1 MTTVIN
7 YFHYWRN
14 CKECLEEQTKEILF
28 PGEKKTILIFSR
40 FWAKFFL
47 AISEKLPAW
56 LSKLQSTYF
65 FNVLRENIYFL
76 KLNMIP
82 TFFGLWDEKKWV
94 IQSKNFFQGPT
105 NKNSRFQRNISIKT
119 DFSFEK
125 IFFSVIFFGVSV
137 ISLSFCKVVQSGV
150 SNYRSTCGKKKNG
163 EINLENLFFQSI
175 LVFEEKKLGLS
186 AKQ

>member
-1 MTTVIN
+1 MSEV
-7 YFHYWRN
+7 
-14 CKECLEEQTKEILF
+14 
-28 PGEKKTILIFSR
+28 
-40 FWAKFFL
+40 FF

-82 TFFGLWDEKKWV
+82 TFFGLWDEKKWD

-125 IFFSVIFFGVSV
+125 VFFL
-137 ISLSFCKVVQSGV
+137 LSFSEFQWFLWLFAKLFSQVCQTTDQ
-150 SNYRSTCGKKKNG
+150 RAERKKNG

-175 LVFEEKKLGLS
+175 LVSEEKKLGLS